1 MCHQTRVVAAPR
13 SLRAACPA
21 AAVSRARRTLASLL
35 LLAARTDRSG
45 LFIFHALRARVES
58 ARRAFD
64 SSRLVHERVPACTR
78 SPHLIHSRIPP

>member
-1 MCHQTRVVAAPR
+1 
-13 SLRAACPA
+13 
-21 AAVSRARRTLASLL
+21 
-35 LLAARTDRSG
+35 TDRSG